1 MNIGIDIDGVLTDV
15 RRFMIDTGLKYCKEN
30 NKGKLVNPNGFNSDD
45 IFNWDKETDTDFWVK
60 NIFSYAENNPVINAA
75 SENIKKLK
83 NDGHNIYII
92 TARWLTSN
100 EDSELFNDINV
111 GEKMRTTVK
120 QWLAKNNIMY
130 DKVIFSGS
138 NKLHAIIKNNI
149 DIMIDDSP
157 KNINQLSQFI
167 KVICYDWPYN
177 KQVEGINIYR
187 CIDWNDI
194 YKKIMQLTNGE
205 LK

>member
-15 RRFMIDTGLKYCKEN
+15 RQFMIDAGLKYCKDN
-30 NKGKLVNPNGFNSDD
+30 NKGKIVNPNGFNSDD

-60 NIFSYAENNPVINAA
+60 NIFSYAENNPVINDA

-100 EDSELFNDINV
+100 EDSELFHDINI

-120 QWLAKNNIMY
+120 Q
-130 DKVIFSGS
+130 
-138 NKLHAIIKNNI
+138 
-149 DIMIDDSP
+149 
-157 KNINQLSQFI
+157 
-167 KVICYDWPYN
+167 
-177 KQVEGINIYR
+177 
-187 CIDWNDI
+187 
-194 YKKIMQLTNGE
+194 
-205 LK
+205 